1 MAEDSSRKELVVD
14 FQPLN
19 MRKKSVGILKE
30 PSEFFSSSSCADK
43 KFIKKKKVS
52 FDILKS

>member
-14 FQPLN
+14 FQPVN

-52 FDILKS
+52 FDISKS